1 MKTALTIYLTIGS
14 SAFLLFS
21 LMNFMTPAISY
32 ESLVLDIAW
41 NYFDK
46 FYSAASFVAAAVGIA
61 LLDQRGARK

>member
-1 MKTALTIYLTIGS
+1 MKTALTIYLTTGA
-14 SAFLLFS
+14 SAFLMLS
-21 LMNFMTPAISY
+21 VMNFLTPAISY

-61 LLDQRGARK
+61 LLDKKEEKK